1 MGPAVELSRRLADA
15 TAPSM
20 SEIAPQFVWPRL
32 TDWPTHTA
40 PLVYL
45 DLNHW
50 IYLAQA
56 RAGLSSGAGFVPALE
71 ACRNA
76 RHSGAA
82 RFVLSG
88 SHYMEVTKI
97 RDPAQRR
104 TIADVMEELTDFA
117 VLVSRVVVMELE
129 LEATLNRFVVAV
141 PPLPAVPLIGRGV
154 RHAFGIKSGLRIM
167 GPKGDATEQVRERMG
182 AEQRDAFVANAN
194 LLLERSVL
202 RGPTDEEVP
211 ALQQYGWNPAGAAVV
226 AIKRAEEEQ
235 AQSGRLDEE
244 GGRWRRGRLRD
255 VIAARE
261 LLIEFQNMLPRA
273 LTLRALTLEHLGC
286 NPEAAM
292 AFVRSMPSTEVSIEI
307 KTAWHRNSGKRW
319 TPNDIYDIDALSLA
333 VPYCDIVVTEKACH
347 HLLNA
352 ARLGERMRTVILRRL
367 DDLPAAIER
376 WMSAAPES
384 TR

>member
-1 MGPAVELSRRLADA
+1 MPKTS
-15 TAPSM
+15 
-20 SEIAPQFVWPRL
+20 PQFVWPRL
-32 TDWPTHTA
+32 TDWPNHTA

-56 RAGLSSGAGFVPALE
+56 RAGLGSGARFVPALE

-76 RHSGAA
+76 YHSGAA
-82 RFVLSG
+82 RFILSG
-88 SHYMEVTKI
+88 SHYMEMTKI

-104 TIADVMEELTDFA
+104 AVADVMEELTDFA
-117 VLVSRVVVMELE
+117 VLVSRVVIMELE
-129 LEATLNRFVVAV
+129 LEATLNQFVVAV
-141 PPLPAVPLIGRGV
+141 PPLPAVPLVGRGV
-154 RHAFGIKSGLRIM
+154 RHAFGIKSSLRIM
-167 GPKGDATEQVRERMG
+167 GPKGDATEEIRQRMG
-182 AEQRDAFVANAN
+182 PQQFDAFVANAN

-211 ALQQYGWNPAGAAVV
+211 ALQQYGWNPAGAAAV

-235 AQSGRLDEE
+235 AQSGRLNEE

-273 LTLRALTLEHLGC
+273 LAVRALTLEQLGS
-286 NPEAAM
+286 NLEAAR
-292 AFVRSMPSTEVSIEI
+292 AFIRSMPSTEVSIEI
-307 KTAWHRNSGKRW
+307 KTAWHRNGDKRW

-333 VPYCDIVVTEKACH
+333 VPYCDIVVTEKGCH
-347 HLLNA
+347 HLLNG
-352 ARLGERMRTVILRRL
+352 ARLGERMHTVILRRL
-367 DDLPAAIER
+367 EELATAIER
-376 WMSAAPES
+376 WTPPAGDMFL
-384 TR
+384 

>member
-1 MGPAVELSRRLADA
+1 MADA

-20 SEIAPQFVWPRL
+20 SETAPQFVWPRL
-32 TDWPTHTA
+32 KDWPTHTV

-56 RAGLSSGAGFVPALE
+56 RAGLSSGARFVPALE

-76 RHSGAA
+76 CHSGAA

-97 RDPAQRR
+97 RDPAQRLA
-104 TIADVMEELTDFA
+104 IADVMEELTDFA
-117 VLVSRVVVMELE
+117 VLVSRVVIMELE
-129 LEATLNRFVVAV
+129 LEATLNQFVVAL
-141 PPLPAVPLIGRGV
+141 PPLPAVALVGRGV

-167 GPKGDATEQVRERMG
+167 GPDGDATEQVRQRMG
-182 AEQRDAFVANAN
+182 PKHFDAIVADAN
-194 LLLERSVL
+194 LLLERSAL
-202 RGPTDEEVP
+202 RGPTDEQVP
-211 ALQQYGWNPAGAAVV
+211 ALQQYGWNPAGAAGV
-226 AIKRAEEEQ
+226 AIRRAEEEQ
-235 AQSGRLDEE
+235 AQSARLNEE

-273 LTLRALTLEHLGC
+273 LAVRALTLEQLGSSL
-286 NPEAAM
+286 EAART
-292 AFVRSMPSTEVSIEI
+292 FIRSMPSTEVSIEI
-307 KTAWHRNSGKRW
+307 KTAWHRNSDKRW

-352 ARLGERMRTVILRRL
+352 ARLGERMRTAILRRL
-367 DDLPAAIER
+367 DDLPDAIAR
-376 WMSAAPES
+376 FASAASES
-384 TR
+384 RS

>member
-1 MGPAVELSRRLADA
+1 
-15 TAPSM
+15 M
-20 SEIAPQFVWPRL
+20 SKTAPQFVWPRL
-32 TDWPTHTA
+32 ADWPTHTV

-56 RAGLSSGAGFVPALE
+56 RVGLSSGAQFVSALE
-71 ACRNA
+71 ACRSA
-76 RHSGAA
+76 RRSGAA

-88 SHYMEVTKI
+88 SHYMEMIKI

-104 TIADVMEELTDFA
+104 AIADVMEELTDFA
-117 VLVSRVVVMELE
+117 VLVSRVVIMELE

-141 PPLPAVPLIGRGV
+141 PPLPAIALVGRGV
-154 RHAFGIKSGLRIM
+154 RHGLGIRSGLRIM
-167 GPKGDATEQVRERMG
+167 GPAGDQTERVRQRMG
-182 AEQRDAFVANAN
+182 AHEFDTFVTNAN

-211 ALQQYGWNPAGAAVV
+211 MLQQYGWNPAGVAAG

-261 LLIEFQNMLPRA
+261 LLIELHNMLPRA
-273 LTLRALTLEHLGC
+273 LALRALTLEHLGA

-319 TPNDIYDIDALSLA
+319 APNDIYDIDALSLA

-367 DDLPAAIER
+367 GDLPAAIER
-376 WMSAAPES
+376 WMCAAAES
-384 TR
+384 RW

>member
-1 MGPAVELSRRLADA
+1 MFR
-15 TAPSM
+15 TAP
-20 SEIAPQFVWPRL
+20 QCVWPRL
-32 TDWPTHTA
+32 ADWSAQTA

-56 RAGLSSGAGFVPALE
+56 RAGLRSGAPFVAALE

-76 RHSGAA
+76 RRLGAA

-88 SHYMEVTKI
+88 SHYMEMIKI

-104 TIADVMEELTDFA
+104 AIADVMEELTDFS
-117 VLVSRVVVMELE
+117 VLVSRVVIMELE

-141 PPLPAVPLIGRGV
+141 PPLPAVALVGRGV
-154 RHAFGIKSGLRIM
+154 RHGLGIKSGLRIM
-167 GPKGDATEQVRERMG
+167 GPAGDQTEQIRQRMG
-182 AEQRDAFVANAN
+182 AHEFDTFVATAN

-202 RGPTDEEVP
+202 RGPTDEETP
-211 ALQQYGWNPAGAAVV
+211 ALQQYGWNPAGAAAV
-226 AIKRAEEEQ
+226 AIKRAEEEE
-235 AQSGRLDEE
+235 AQRKRLAED

-261 LLIEFQNMLPRA
+261 LLIEFQNILPRA
-273 LTLRALTLEHLGC
+273 LALRALSLEHLGA

-333 VPYCDIVVTEKACH
+333 VPYCDIVLTEKACH

-352 ARLGERMRTVILRRL
+352 ARLGERMRTIILRRL
-367 DDLPAAIER
+367 DDLPPAIER
-376 WMSAAPES
+376 WIPPARES
-384 TR
+384 NQ